1 MSSSDSVVDW
11 IAAIRDGDEEAAQR
25 VWDAYFPSLVRSARL
40 HLGRL
45 PRRVA
50 DEEDVALSALASF
63 FRAAE
68 KGRFPNLA
76 DRDGLWRLLSRITQ
90 RKAVTLIRRTLRK
103 SGGGGNVRGDSV
115 VAPGGGGGAEGL
127 AELAVDELT
136 PELAAIIA
144 EDCRRLLDSLND
156 AQLRAIAVDKVE
168 GYTNAEIAERQDLAL
183 RSVERYLH
191 LIRKIWK
198 REEASA

>member
-1 MSSSDSVVDW
+1 M
-11 IAAIRDGDEEAAQR
+11 
-25 VWDAYFPSLVRSARL
+25 Y
-40 HLGRL
+40 LGRL

-90 RKAVTLIRRTLRK
+90 RKAITLIRRTLRK
-103 SGGGGNVRGDSV
+103 TGGGGNVRGDSV
-115 VAPGGGGGAEGL
+115 AVPGERGAAGGL

-144 EDCRRLLDSLND
+144 EDCRRLLDSLQD
-156 AQLRAIAVDKVE
+156 AQLRAIAIDKVK

-183 RSVERYLH
+183 RTIERHLH

-198 REEASA
+198 REEASD